1 MHESP
6 PFYFVVFVLLFI
18 IAKIDKVCVKFSFLT
33 ETLTLLRYDGGR
45 KSERVMKNE
54 LRNVRPRLLDER
66 RVLPLRLRQRE
77 RNNKE
82 NNDGGIKMNRKRIF
96 ALAFTVLM
104 VLALAACGTKNNDK
118 MGDMSGNGSAM
129 TGEPKNA
136 EEALALHKELLER
149 ENAILSEN
157 TELWEKVFTEAD
169 KGMAM
174 IEDGKNYGDFLLDTV
189 EAAKEQFTDKEYA
202 WLKESATEI
211 SNIENRLTELE
222 EKYPEIIQKSMDG
235 DMSMP
240 AGSDTSTP
248 PDDGS
253 MQKFPAFE
261 GKDLDGNMVK
271 SDELFSANAVTVVNF
286 WFTTCNPCVGELSEL
301 DALNKELAE
310 KGGSLIGVNTF
321 TLDGDETAISEA
333 KDVLAKKG
341 ATYQN
346 VYFDSDGEAGK
357 FTTNIFAYPTTYV
370 VDRSGNIV
378 GKPIVGA
385 ITEKKQAETLQKL
398 IEQALAADV
407 G

>member
-1 MHESP
+1 MNAKKILA
-6 PFYFVVFVLLFI
+6 LLLG
-18 IAKIDKVCVKFSFLT
+18 AMML
-33 ETLTLLRYDGGR
+33 
-45 KSERVMKNE
+45 
-54 LRNVRPRLLDER
+54 
-66 RVLPLRLRQRE
+66 
-77 RNNKE
+77 
-82 NNDGGIKMNRKRIF
+82 
-96 ALAFTVLM
+96 
-104 VLALAACGTKNNDK
+104 LALAACGAKDNDK
-118 MGDMSGNGSAM
+118 QADMSGDSSAM
-129 TGEPKNA
+129 TGEPKTA

-157 TELWEKVFTEAD
+157 TELWEKVFMAAD
-169 KGMAM
+169 KGKTMQ
-174 IEDGKNYGDFLLDTV
+174 EDGKNYGDFLLKTIED
-189 EAAKEQFTDKEYA
+189 AKEEFSDEEYE

-222 EKYPEIIQKSMDG
+222 EKYPEIMQKSMDG

-240 AGSDTSTP
+240 AGSDTSNP

-261 GKDLDGNMVK
+261 GKDLDGNTVK
-271 SDELFSANAVTVVNF
+271 SNELFSANAVTVVNF

-378 GKPIVGA
+378 GEPIVGA

-398 IEQALAADV
+398 IDQALAADM

>member
-1 MHESP
+1 MNAKKILALMLGAMM
-6 PFYFVVFVLLFI
+6 LL
-18 IAKIDKVCVKFSFLT
+18 S
-33 ETLTLLRYDGGR
+33 
-45 KSERVMKNE
+45 
-54 LRNVRPRLLDER
+54 
-66 RVLPLRLRQRE
+66 
-77 RNNKE
+77 
-82 NNDGGIKMNRKRIF
+82 
-96 ALAFTVLM
+96 
-104 VLALAACGTKNNDK
+104 LAACGAKDNDK
-118 MGDMSGNGSAM
+118 QADMSGGGSAM
-129 TGEPKNA
+129 TGEPKTA

-149 ENAILSEN
+149 ENALLSEN
-157 TELWEKVFTEAD
+157 AELWEKVFMAAD

-174 IEDGKNYGDFLLDTV
+174 QEDGKNYGDFLLDTV
-189 EAAKEQFTDKEYA
+189 EAAKERFTDKEYA

-211 SNIENRLTELE
+211 SNIENKLTELE
-222 EKYPEIIQKSMDG
+222 EKYPEIMQKSMDG

-261 GKDLDGNMVK
+261 GKDLDGNTVK
-271 SDELFSANAVTVVNF
+271 SDELFSGNAVTVVNF
-286 WFTTCNPCVGELSEL
+286 WFTTCNPCVGELAEL

-321 TLDGDETAISEA
+321 TLDGDEAAISEA

-378 GKPIVGA
+378 GEPIVGA

>member
-1 MHESP
+1 MNAKKILA
-6 PFYFVVFVLLFI
+6 LLLG
-18 IAKIDKVCVKFSFLT
+18 AMML
-33 ETLTLLRYDGGR
+33 
-45 KSERVMKNE
+45 
-54 LRNVRPRLLDER
+54 
-66 RVLPLRLRQRE
+66 
-77 RNNKE
+77 
-82 NNDGGIKMNRKRIF
+82 
-96 ALAFTVLM
+96 
-104 VLALAACGTKNNDK
+104 LALAACGAKDNDK
-118 MGDMSGNGSAM
+118 QADMSGDGSAM
-129 TGEPKNA
+129 TGEPKTA

-149 ENAILSEN
+149 ENALLSEN
-157 TELWEKVFTEAD
+157 AELWEKVFMAAD
-169 KGMAM
+169 KGMTM
-174 IEDGKNYGDFLLDTV
+174 QEDGKNYGDFLLKTIED
-189 EAAKEQFTDKEYA
+189 AKEEFSDEEYE

-211 SNIENRLTELE
+211 SNIENKLTELE
-222 EKYPEIIQKSMDG
+222 EKYPEIMQKSMDG

-261 GKDLDGNMVK
+261 GKDLNGNTVK
-271 SDELFSANAVTVVNF
+271 SDELFSGNAVTVVNF

-333 KDVLAKKG
+333 KDVLTKKG

-378 GKPIVGA
+378 GEPIVGA

>member
-1 MHESP
+1 MNAKKILALMLCAMM
-6 PFYFVVFVLLFI
+6 LL
-18 IAKIDKVCVKFSFLT
+18 S
-33 ETLTLLRYDGGR
+33 
-45 KSERVMKNE
+45 
-54 LRNVRPRLLDER
+54 
-66 RVLPLRLRQRE
+66 
-77 RNNKE
+77 
-82 NNDGGIKMNRKRIF
+82 
-96 ALAFTVLM
+96 
-104 VLALAACGTKNNDK
+104 LAACGAKDNDK
-118 MGDMSGNGSAM
+118 QADMSGDSSAM
-129 TGEPKNA
+129 TGEPKTA

-149 ENAILSEN
+149 ENALLSEN
-157 TELWEKVFTEAD
+157 AELWEKVFMAAD
-169 KGMAM
+169 KGMTM
-174 IEDGKNYGDFLLDTV
+174 QEDGKNYGDFLLKTIED
-189 EAAKEQFTDKEYA
+189 AKEEFSDEEYE

-211 SNIENRLTELE
+211 SNIENKLTELE
-222 EKYPEIIQKSMDG
+222 EKYPEIMQKSMDG

-261 GKDLDGNMVK
+261 GKDLDGNTVK
-271 SDELFSANAVTVVNF
+271 SDELFSGNAVTVVNF
-286 WFTTCNPCVGELSEL
+286 WFTTCNPCVGELAEL

-321 TLDGDETAISEA
+321 TLDGDEAAISEA

-378 GKPIVGA
+378 GEPIVGA

-398 IEQALAADV
+398 IDQALAADV

>member
-1 MHESP
+1 MNAKKILA
-6 PFYFVVFVLLFI
+6 LLLG
-18 IAKIDKVCVKFSFLT
+18 AMM
-33 ETLTLLRYDGGR
+33 LL
-45 KSERVMKNE
+45 S
-54 LRNVRPRLLDER
+54 
-66 RVLPLRLRQRE
+66 
-77 RNNKE
+77 
-82 NNDGGIKMNRKRIF
+82 
-96 ALAFTVLM
+96 
-104 VLALAACGTKNNDK
+104 LAACGVKGNDK
-118 MGDMSGNGSAM
+118 QADMSGGGSAM
-129 TGEPKNA
+129 TSEPKTD
-136 EEALALHKELLER
+136 EEALTLHKELLEQ

-157 TELWEKVFTEAD
+157 TELWEKVYMEAD

-189 EAAKEQFTDKEYA
+189 EAAKEQFTDKEYE
-202 WLKESATEI
+202 WLKESTTEI
-211 SNIENRLTELE
+211 SNIENKLTELE
-222 EKYPEIIQKSMDG
+222 KKYPEIMQKSMDG

-240 AGSDTSTP
+240 AGSDTSNP

-261 GKDLDGNMVK
+261 GKDLDGNTVK
-271 SDELFSANAVTVVNF
+271 SEELFSGNAVTVVNF
-286 WFTTCNPCVGELSEL
+286 WFTTCNPCVGELAEL

-321 TLDGDETAISEA
+321 TLDGDKAAIADA
-333 KDVLAKKG
+333 KDVLMKKG

-378 GKPIVGA
+378 GEPIVGA

-398 IEQALAADV
+398 IDQTLAADM

>member
-1 MHESP
+1 MNAKKILALMLGAMM
-6 PFYFVVFVLLFI
+6 LL
-18 IAKIDKVCVKFSFLT
+18 S
-33 ETLTLLRYDGGR
+33 
-45 KSERVMKNE
+45 
-54 LRNVRPRLLDER
+54 
-66 RVLPLRLRQRE
+66 
-77 RNNKE
+77 
-82 NNDGGIKMNRKRIF
+82 
-96 ALAFTVLM
+96 
-104 VLALAACGTKNNDK
+104 LAACGAKDNDK
-118 MGDMSGNGSAM
+118 QADMSGDSSAM
-129 TGEPKNA
+129 TGEPKTA

-149 ENAILSEN
+149 ENALLSEN
-157 TELWEKVFTEAD
+157 AELWEKVFMAAD
-169 KGMAM
+169 KGMTM
-174 IEDGKNYGDFLLDTV
+174 QEDGKNYGDFLLDTI
-189 EAAKEQFTDKEYA
+189 EGAKDQFTDEEYEM
-202 WLKESATEI
+202 LKESATEI
-211 SNIENRLTELE
+211 SNIENKLTELE
-222 EKYPEIIQKSMDG
+222 NKYPEIMQESIDG

-261 GKDLDGNMVK
+261 GKDLDGNPVK

-286 WFTTCNPCVGELSEL
+286 WFTTCNPCVGELAEL

-310 KGGSLIGVNTF
+310 KGGALIGVNTF
-321 TLDGDETAISEA
+321 TLDGDEAAISEA

-378 GKPIVGA
+378 GDPIVGA

>member
-1 MHESP
+1 MNAKKILALMLCAMM
-6 PFYFVVFVLLFI
+6 LL
-18 IAKIDKVCVKFSFLT
+18 S
-33 ETLTLLRYDGGR
+33 
-45 KSERVMKNE
+45 
-54 LRNVRPRLLDER
+54 
-66 RVLPLRLRQRE
+66 
-77 RNNKE
+77 
-82 NNDGGIKMNRKRIF
+82 
-96 ALAFTVLM
+96 
-104 VLALAACGTKNNDK
+104 LAACGAKDNDK
-118 MGDMSGNGSAM
+118 QADMSGDSSAM
-129 TGEPKNA
+129 TGEPKIA

-149 ENAILSEN
+149 ENALLSEN
-157 TELWEKVFTEAD
+157 TELWEKVFMEAD

-189 EAAKEQFTDKEYA
+189 EAAKEQFTDKEYE

-222 EKYPEIIQKSMDG
+222 EKYPEIMQKSIDG

-240 AGSDTSTP
+240 AGSDTSNP

-261 GKDLDGNMVK
+261 GKDLDGNTVK

-301 DALNKELAE
+301 DALNKELAN
-310 KGGSLIGVNTF
+310 KGGALIGINSF
-321 TLDGDETAISEA
+321 TLDGDEKAIAEA
-333 KDVLAKKG
+333 KKVLAKKG

-346 VYFDSDGEAGK
+346 IYFGSGGDAGK
-357 FTTNIFAYPTTYV
+357 FVENVFAYPTTYV

-378 GKPIVGA
+378 GEPIVGA

-398 IEQALAADV
+398 IDQALAADM

>member
-1 MHESP
+1 MNAKKILALMLGAMM
-6 PFYFVVFVLLFI
+6 LL
-18 IAKIDKVCVKFSFLT
+18 S
-33 ETLTLLRYDGGR
+33 
-45 KSERVMKNE
+45 
-54 LRNVRPRLLDER
+54 
-66 RVLPLRLRQRE
+66 
-77 RNNKE
+77 
-82 NNDGGIKMNRKRIF
+82 
-96 ALAFTVLM
+96 
-104 VLALAACGTKNNDK
+104 LAACGAKDNDK
-118 MGDMSGNGSAM
+118 QADMSGDGSAM
-129 TGEPKNA
+129 TGEPKTA

-149 ENAILSEN
+149 ENALLSEN
-157 TELWEKVFTEAD
+157 AELWEKVFMAAD
-169 KGMAM
+169 KGMTM
-174 IEDGKNYGDFLLDTV
+174 QEDGKNYGDFLLDTV
-189 EAAKEQFTDKEYA
+189 EAAKEQFTDKEYE

-211 SNIENRLTELE
+211 SNIENKLTELE
-222 EKYPEIIQKSMDG
+222 EKYPEIMQKSMDG

-261 GKDLDGNMVK
+261 GKDLDGNTVK
-271 SDELFSANAVTVVNF
+271 SDELFSGNAVTVVNF
-286 WFTTCNPCVGELSEL
+286 WFTTCNPCVGELAEL

-321 TLDGDETAISEA
+321 TLDGDEAAISEA

-378 GKPIVGA
+378 GEPIVGA

-398 IEQALAADV
+398 IEQTLAADV

>member
-1 MHESP
+1 MNAKKILALMLCAMM
-6 PFYFVVFVLLFI
+6 LL
-18 IAKIDKVCVKFSFLT
+18 S
-33 ETLTLLRYDGGR
+33 
-45 KSERVMKNE
+45 
-54 LRNVRPRLLDER
+54 
-66 RVLPLRLRQRE
+66 
-77 RNNKE
+77 
-82 NNDGGIKMNRKRIF
+82 
-96 ALAFTVLM
+96 
-104 VLALAACGTKNNDK
+104 LAACGAKDNDK
-118 MGDMSGNGSAM
+118 QADMSGGGSAM
-129 TGEPKNA
+129 TSEAKTD
-136 EEALALHKELLER
+136 EEALTLHKELLER
-149 ENAILSEN
+149 ENALLSEN
-157 TELWEKVFTEAD
+157 AELWEKVFMAAD
-169 KGMAM
+169 KGMTM
-174 IEDGKNYGDFLLDTV
+174 QEDGKNYGDFLLDTV

-211 SNIENRLTELE
+211 SNIENKLTELE
-222 EKYPEIIQKSMDG
+222 EKYPEIMQKSMDG

-261 GKDLDGNMVK
+261 GKDLDGNTVK
-271 SDELFSANAVTVVNF
+271 SDELFSGNTVTVVNF
-286 WFTTCNPCVGELSEL
+286 WFTTCNPCVGELAEL

-321 TLDGDETAISEA
+321 TLDGDEAAISEA

-378 GKPIVGA
+378 GEPIVGA

>member
-1 MHESP
+1 MNAKKILA
-6 PFYFVVFVLLFI
+6 LLLG
-18 IAKIDKVCVKFSFLT
+18 AMM
-33 ETLTLLRYDGGR
+33 LL
-45 KSERVMKNE
+45 S
-54 LRNVRPRLLDER
+54 
-66 RVLPLRLRQRE
+66 
-77 RNNKE
+77 
-82 NNDGGIKMNRKRIF
+82 
-96 ALAFTVLM
+96 
-104 VLALAACGTKNNDK
+104 LAACGAKDNDK
-118 MGDMSGNGSAM
+118 QADMSGDGSAM
-129 TGEPKNA
+129 TGEPKTT

-149 ENAILSEN
+149 ENALLSEN
-157 TELWEKVFTEAD
+157 AELWEKVFMEAD

-189 EAAKEQFTDKEYA
+189 EGAKEQFTDKEYE

-211 SNIENRLTELE
+211 SNIENKLTALE
-222 EKYPEIIQKSMDG
+222 EKYPEIMQKSMDG
-235 DMSMP
+235 DMSVP
-240 AGSDTSTP
+240 GGSDMTMP

-261 GKDLDGNMVK
+261 GKDLDGNTVK
-271 SDELFSANAVTVVNF
+271 SDELFSGNTVTVVNF
-286 WFTTCNPCVGELSEL
+286 WFTTCNPCVGELAEL

-321 TLDGDETAISEA
+321 TLDGDEAAISEA

-378 GKPIVGA
+378 GEPIVGA

>member
-1 MHESP
+1 MNAKKILA
-6 PFYFVVFVLLFI
+6 LLLG
-18 IAKIDKVCVKFSFLT
+18 AMML
-33 ETLTLLRYDGGR
+33 
-45 KSERVMKNE
+45 
-54 LRNVRPRLLDER
+54 
-66 RVLPLRLRQRE
+66 
-77 RNNKE
+77 
-82 NNDGGIKMNRKRIF
+82 
-96 ALAFTVLM
+96 
-104 VLALAACGTKNNDK
+104 LALAACGAKDNDK
-118 MGDMSGNGSAM
+118 QADMSGDGSAM
-129 TGEPKNA
+129 TGEPKTA

-149 ENAILSEN
+149 ENALLSEN
-157 TELWEKVFTEAD
+157 AELWEKVFMAAD
-169 KGMAM
+169 KGMTM
-174 IEDGKNYGDFLLDTV
+174 QEDGKNYGDFLLKTIEDT
-189 EAAKEQFTDKEYA
+189 KEEFSDEEYE

-211 SNIENRLTELE
+211 SNIENKLTELE
-222 EKYPEIIQKSMDG
+222 EKYPEIMQKSMDG

-261 GKDLDGNMVK
+261 GKDLDGNTVK

-321 TLDGDETAISEA
+321 TLDGDEEAISEA

-370 VDRSGNIV
+370 VDRNGNIV
-378 GKPIVGA
+378 GEPIVGA

>member
-1 MHESP
+1 MN
-6 PFYFVVFVLLFI
+6 VKKILALMLCAMMLL
-18 IAKIDKVCVKFSFLT
+18 S
-33 ETLTLLRYDGGR
+33 
-45 KSERVMKNE
+45 
-54 LRNVRPRLLDER
+54 
-66 RVLPLRLRQRE
+66 
-77 RNNKE
+77 
-82 NNDGGIKMNRKRIF
+82 
-96 ALAFTVLM
+96 
-104 VLALAACGTKNNDK
+104 LAACGAKGNDK
-118 MGDMSGNGSAM
+118 QADMSGDSSAM

-136 EEALALHKELLER
+136 KEALALHKELLER

-157 TELWEKVFTEAD
+157 TELWEKVFMAAD
-169 KGMAM
+169 KGMTM
-174 IEDGKNYGDFLLDTV
+174 QEDGKNYGDFLLDTV

-240 AGSDTSTP
+240 AGSDTSNP

-261 GKDLDGNMVK
+261 GKDLDGNTVK
-271 SDELFSANAVTVVNF
+271 SNELFSANAVTVVNF
-286 WFTTCNPCVGELSEL
+286 WFTTCNPCVGELSKL

-310 KGGSLIGVNTF
+310 KGGSLIGINTF

-378 GKPIVGA
+378 GEPIVGA

-398 IEQALAADV
+398 IDQALAADM

>member
-1 MHESP
+1 MN
-6 PFYFVVFVLLFI
+6 VKKILALMLCAMMLL
-18 IAKIDKVCVKFSFLT
+18 S
-33 ETLTLLRYDGGR
+33 
-45 KSERVMKNE
+45 
-54 LRNVRPRLLDER
+54 
-66 RVLPLRLRQRE
+66 
-77 RNNKE
+77 
-82 NNDGGIKMNRKRIF
+82 
-96 ALAFTVLM
+96 
-104 VLALAACGTKNNDK
+104 LAACGAKDNDK
-118 MGDMSGNGSAM
+118 QADMSGDSSAM
-129 TGEPKNA
+129 TGEPKTA

-149 ENAILSEN
+149 ENALLSEN
-157 TELWEKVFTEAD
+157 AELWEKVFMAAD
-169 KGMAM
+169 KGMTM
-174 IEDGKNYGDFLLDTV
+174 QEDGKNYGDFLLDTV

-222 EKYPEIIQKSMDG
+222 EKYPEIVQKSMDG

-261 GKDLDGNMVK
+261 GKDLNGNTVK
-271 SDELFSANAVTVVNF
+271 SDELFSGNTVTVVNF
-286 WFTTCNPCVGELSEL
+286 WFTTCNPCVGELAEL

-321 TLDGDETAISEA
+321 TLDGDEAAISEA

-378 GKPIVGA
+378 GEPIVGA

>member
-1 MHESP
+1 MNAKKILALMLCAMM
-6 PFYFVVFVLLFI
+6 LL
-18 IAKIDKVCVKFSFLT
+18 S
-33 ETLTLLRYDGGR
+33 
-45 KSERVMKNE
+45 
-54 LRNVRPRLLDER
+54 
-66 RVLPLRLRQRE
+66 
-77 RNNKE
+77 
-82 NNDGGIKMNRKRIF
+82 
-96 ALAFTVLM
+96 
-104 VLALAACGTKNNDK
+104 LAACGAKDNDK
-118 MGDMSGNGSAM
+118 QADMSGDSSAM
-129 TGEPKNA
+129 TGEPKTA

-149 ENAILSEN
+149 ENALLSEN
-157 TELWEKVFTEAD
+157 AELWEKVFMAAD
-169 KGMAM
+169 KGMTM
-174 IEDGKNYGDFLLDTV
+174 QEDGKNYGDFLLDTV
-189 EAAKEQFTDKEYA
+189 EAAKAQFTDKEYA

-211 SNIENRLTELE
+211 SNIENKLTELE
-222 EKYPEIIQKSMDG
+222 EKYPEIMQKSMNG

-261 GKDLDGNMVK
+261 GKDLDGNTVK
-271 SDELFSANAVTVVNF
+271 SDELFSGNTVTVVNF
-286 WFTTCNPCVGELSEL
+286 WFTTCNPCVGELAEL

-378 GKPIVGA
+378 GEPIVGA

>member
-1 MHESP
+1 MNAKKILA
-6 PFYFVVFVLLFI
+6 LLLG
-18 IAKIDKVCVKFSFLT
+18 AMML
-33 ETLTLLRYDGGR
+33 
-45 KSERVMKNE
+45 
-54 LRNVRPRLLDER
+54 
-66 RVLPLRLRQRE
+66 
-77 RNNKE
+77 
-82 NNDGGIKMNRKRIF
+82 
-96 ALAFTVLM
+96 
-104 VLALAACGTKNNDK
+104 LALAACGAKDNDK
-118 MGDMSGNGSAM
+118 QADMSGDSSAM
-129 TGEPKNA
+129 TGEPKTA
-136 EEALALHKELLER
+136 EEALTLHKELLER
-149 ENAILSEN
+149 ENALLSEN
-157 TELWEKVFTEAD
+157 AELWEKVFMAAD
-169 KGMAM
+169 KGMTM
-174 IEDGKNYGDFLLDTV
+174 QEDGKNYGDFLLDTV
-189 EAAKEQFTDKEYA
+189 EAAKEQFTDKEYE

-211 SNIENRLTELE
+211 SNIENKLTELE
-222 EKYPEIIQKSMDG
+222 EKYPEIMQKSMDG

-261 GKDLDGNMVK
+261 GKDLDGNTVK
-271 SDELFSANAVTVVNF
+271 SDELFSGNAVTVVNF
-286 WFTTCNPCVGELSEL
+286 WFTTCNPCVGELAEL

-378 GKPIVGA
+378 GEPIVGA

>member
-1 MHESP
+1 MNAKKILALMLCAMM
-6 PFYFVVFVLLFI
+6 LL
-18 IAKIDKVCVKFSFLT
+18 S
-33 ETLTLLRYDGGR
+33 
-45 KSERVMKNE
+45 
-54 LRNVRPRLLDER
+54 
-66 RVLPLRLRQRE
+66 
-77 RNNKE
+77 
-82 NNDGGIKMNRKRIF
+82 
-96 ALAFTVLM
+96 
-104 VLALAACGTKNNDK
+104 LAACGAKDNDK
-118 MGDMSGNGSAM
+118 QADMSGGGSAM
-129 TGEPKNA
+129 TSEPKTD
-136 EEALALHKELLER
+136 EEALTLHKELLER
-149 ENAILSEN
+149 ENALLSEN
-157 TELWEKVFTEAD
+157 AELWEKVFMAAD
-169 KGMAM
+169 KGMTM
-174 IEDGKNYGDFLLDTV
+174 QEDGKNYGDFLLDTV

-211 SNIENRLTELE
+211 SNIENKLTELE
-222 EKYPEIIQKSMDG
+222 EKYPEIMQKSMNG

-261 GKDLDGNMVK
+261 GKDLDGNTVK
-271 SDELFSANAVTVVNF
+271 SDELFSGNTVTVVNF
-286 WFTTCNPCVGELSEL
+286 WFTTCNPCVGELAEL

-321 TLDGDETAISEA
+321 TLDGDEAAISEA

-378 GKPIVGA
+378 GEPIVGA

>member
-1 MHESP
+1 MNAKKILALMLCAMM
-6 PFYFVVFVLLFI
+6 LL
-18 IAKIDKVCVKFSFLT
+18 S
-33 ETLTLLRYDGGR
+33 
-45 KSERVMKNE
+45 
-54 LRNVRPRLLDER
+54 
-66 RVLPLRLRQRE
+66 
-77 RNNKE
+77 
-82 NNDGGIKMNRKRIF
+82 
-96 ALAFTVLM
+96 
-104 VLALAACGTKNNDK
+104 LAACGAKDNDK
-118 MGDMSGNGSAM
+118 QVDMSGDSSAM
-129 TGEPKNA
+129 TGEPKTA

-149 ENAILSEN
+149 ENALLSEN
-157 TELWEKVFTEAD
+157 AELWEKVFMAAD
-169 KGMAM
+169 KGMTM
-174 IEDGKNYGDFLLDTV
+174 QEDGKNYGDFLLDTV
-189 EAAKEQFTDKEYA
+189 EAVKEQFTDKEYA

-211 SNIENRLTELE
+211 SNIENKLTELE
-222 EKYPEIIQKSMDG
+222 EKYPEIMQKSMNG

-261 GKDLDGNMVK
+261 GKDLDGNTVK

-301 DALNKELAE
+301 DALNKELAK
-310 KGGSLIGVNTF
+310 KGGALIGVNTF
-321 TLDGDETAISEA
+321 TLDGDEAAISEA

-341 ATYQN
+341 VTYQN

-370 VDRSGNIV
+370 VDRNGNIV
-378 GKPIVGA
+378 GDPIVGA

>member
-1 MHESP
+1 MNAKKILALMLCAMM
-6 PFYFVVFVLLFI
+6 LL
-18 IAKIDKVCVKFSFLT
+18 S
-33 ETLTLLRYDGGR
+33 
-45 KSERVMKNE
+45 
-54 LRNVRPRLLDER
+54 
-66 RVLPLRLRQRE
+66 
-77 RNNKE
+77 
-82 NNDGGIKMNRKRIF
+82 
-96 ALAFTVLM
+96 
-104 VLALAACGTKNNDK
+104 LAACGAKDNDK
-118 MGDMSGNGSAM
+118 QADMSGDGSAM
-129 TGEPKNA
+129 TGEPKTA

-157 TELWEKVFTEAD
+157 TELWEKVFMEAD

-211 SNIENRLTELE
+211 SNIENKLTELE
-222 EKYPEIIQKSMDG
+222 EKYPEIMQKSMDG

-261 GKDLDGNMVK
+261 GKDLDGNTVK
-271 SDELFSANAVTVVNF
+271 SDELFSGNTVTVVNF
-286 WFTTCNPCVGELSEL
+286 WFTTCNPCVGELAEL

-321 TLDGDETAISEA
+321 TLDGDEAAISEA

-378 GKPIVGA
+378 GEPIVGA

>member
-1 MHESP
+1 MNAKKILALMLCAMM
-6 PFYFVVFVLLFI
+6 LL
-18 IAKIDKVCVKFSFLT
+18 S
-33 ETLTLLRYDGGR
+33 
-45 KSERVMKNE
+45 
-54 LRNVRPRLLDER
+54 
-66 RVLPLRLRQRE
+66 
-77 RNNKE
+77 
-82 NNDGGIKMNRKRIF
+82 
-96 ALAFTVLM
+96 
-104 VLALAACGTKNNDK
+104 LAACGAKDNDK
-118 MGDMSGNGSAM
+118 QADMSGDSSAM
-129 TGEPKNA
+129 TGEAKTA

-149 ENAILSEN
+149 ENALLSEN
-157 TELWEKVFTEAD
+157 AELWEKVFMAAD
-169 KGMAM
+169 KGMTM
-174 IEDGKNYGDFLLDTV
+174 QEDGKNYGDFLLKTIED
-189 EAAKEQFTDKEYA
+189 AKEEFSDKEYE

-211 SNIENRLTELE
+211 SNIENKLTELE
-222 EKYPEIIQKSMDG
+222 EKYPEIMQKSMDD

-261 GKDLDGNMVK
+261 GKDLDGNTVK
-271 SDELFSANAVTVVNF
+271 SDELFSGNAVTVVNF
-286 WFTTCNPCVGELSEL
+286 WFTTCNPCVGELAEL

-321 TLDGDETAISEA
+321 TLDGDEAAISEA

-357 FTTNIFAYPTTYV
+357 FTTDIFAYPTTYV

-378 GKPIVGA
+378 GEPIVGA

-398 IEQALAADV
+398 IEQTLAADM

>member
-1 MHESP
+1 MN
-6 PFYFVVFVLLFI
+6 VKKILALMLCAMMLL
-18 IAKIDKVCVKFSFLT
+18 S
-33 ETLTLLRYDGGR
+33 
-45 KSERVMKNE
+45 
-54 LRNVRPRLLDER
+54 
-66 RVLPLRLRQRE
+66 
-77 RNNKE
+77 
-82 NNDGGIKMNRKRIF
+82 
-96 ALAFTVLM
+96 
-104 VLALAACGTKNNDK
+104 LAACGAKGNDK
-118 MGDMSGNGSAM
+118 QADMSGDSSAM
-129 TGEPKNA
+129 TGEPKTA

-149 ENAILSEN
+149 ENALLSEN
-157 TELWEKVFTEAD
+157 AELWEKVFMAAD
-169 KGMAM
+169 KGMTM
-174 IEDGKNYGDFLLDTV
+174 QEDGKNYGDFLLDTV

-211 SNIENRLTELE
+211 SNIENKLTELE
-222 EKYPEIIQKSMDG
+222 NKYPEIMQESIDG
-235 DMSMP
+235 DMSVP
-240 AGSDTSTP
+240 AGSDMTNP

-261 GKDLDGNMVK
+261 GKDLDGNPVK
-271 SDELFSANAVTVVNF
+271 SDELFSGNTVTVVNF
-286 WFTTCNPCVGELSEL
+286 WFTTCNPCVGELAEL

-321 TLDGDETAISEA
+321 TLDGDEAAISEA

-378 GKPIVGA
+378 GEPIVGA

>member
-1 MHESP
+1 MNAKKILALMLCAMM
-6 PFYFVVFVLLFI
+6 LL
-18 IAKIDKVCVKFSFLT
+18 S
-33 ETLTLLRYDGGR
+33 
-45 KSERVMKNE
+45 
-54 LRNVRPRLLDER
+54 
-66 RVLPLRLRQRE
+66 
-77 RNNKE
+77 
-82 NNDGGIKMNRKRIF
+82 
-96 ALAFTVLM
+96 
-104 VLALAACGTKNNDK
+104 LAACGAKDNDK
-118 MGDMSGNGSAM
+118 QADMSGDGSAM
-129 TGEPKNA
+129 TSEAKTD
-136 EEALALHKELLER
+136 EEALTLHKELLER
-149 ENAILSEN
+149 ENALLSEN
-157 TELWEKVFTEAD
+157 AELWEKVFMAAD
-169 KGMAM
+169 KGMTM
-174 IEDGKNYGDFLLDTV
+174 QEDGKNYGDFLLKTIED
-189 EAAKEQFTDKEYA
+189 AKEEFSDEEYE

-211 SNIENRLTELE
+211 SNIENKLTELE
-222 EKYPEIIQKSMDG
+222 EKYPEIMQKSMDG

-261 GKDLDGNMVK
+261 GKDLDGNTVK

-286 WFTTCNPCVGELSEL
+286 WFTTCNPCVGELAEL

-321 TLDGDETAISEA
+321 TLDGDEAAISEA

-341 ATYQN
+341 AAYQN

-378 GKPIVGA
+378 GEPIVGA

>member
-1 MHESP
+1 MNAKKILA
-6 PFYFVVFVLLFI
+6 LLLG
-18 IAKIDKVCVKFSFLT
+18 AMML
-33 ETLTLLRYDGGR
+33 
-45 KSERVMKNE
+45 
-54 LRNVRPRLLDER
+54 
-66 RVLPLRLRQRE
+66 
-77 RNNKE
+77 
-82 NNDGGIKMNRKRIF
+82 
-96 ALAFTVLM
+96 
-104 VLALAACGTKNNDK
+104 LALAACGAKDNDK
-118 MGDMSGNGSAM
+118 QADMSGDSSAM
-129 TGEPKNA
+129 TGEPKTA

-149 ENAILSEN
+149 ENALLSEN
-157 TELWEKVFTEAD
+157 AELWEKVFRAAD
-169 KGMAM
+169 KGMTM
-174 IEDGKNYGDFLLDTV
+174 QEDGKNYGDFLLKTIED
-189 EAAKEQFTDKEYA
+189 AKEEFSDEEYE

-211 SNIENRLTELE
+211 SNIENKLTELE
-222 EKYPEIIQKSMDG
+222 EKYPEIMQKSMDG

-261 GKDLDGNMVK
+261 GKDLDGNTVK
-271 SDELFSANAVTVVNF
+271 SDELFSGNAVTVVNF
-286 WFTTCNPCVGELSEL
+286 WFTTCNPCVGELAEL

-321 TLDGDETAISEA
+321 TLDGDEAAISEA

-378 GKPIVGA
+378 GEPIVGA